1 MTAGPIKTIV
11 WLLVRLAALFGLLLW
26 LATWADGPAAD
37 LAHRFEYLGAA
48 IHVDESSVVTGIEL
62 SDEHL
67 EPDLI
72 ADLGK
77 LSTLKSILVRNAYIE
92 DSLIEQI
99 GKLPQLD
106 TVCLTNCELT
116 VDHLKALS
124 ELPLKCISLAR
135 SKNDKLSLRFLT
147 RLTNLDRLDVSGC
160 DWIDDEETKFL
171 SAFPELRTAD
181 FSGTAI
187 TDIGVS
193 QLCQCAH
200 LHHINITGCLRVT
213 EDGFRELSRCPKM
226 RILVVREIPLNL
238 AAIDT
243 VQRSRADIILQFS
256 QHLAPDLQ
264 AFLAT
269 GKPLPSIPGPR
280 SGSSVSTTIFRSGL
294 ASTVAAK
301 FDSPTDFRVLGYLPQ
316 LTSLRLSGAGVTDDV
331 LAHIPAMTEL
341 QILEITNSQLSPGA
355 VARLPRMPELTTVS
369 LLGNT
374 IDSHTLHWLSKLP
387 RLRRL
392 DISSV
397 TYVPESV
404 PLKSWRIRMLNAL
417 DLRHSDRATA
427 ILQSL
432 QTERLESLNVAD
444 CQLNDEDLS
453 VLQKFPGLRD
463 LVLSENP
470 LTGSGLK
477 ALQNQL
483 LSHLDLSGSSV
494 TDSGLSCLS
503 QRDFLPGSLDVS
515 NTQIT
520 GEFLHECR
528 DGVRELRVN
537 GSRFA
542 EENLKALV
550 NFSSLDFLDL
560 RGVPIGGEELS
571 QLVECPR
578 LAGLGFTETGDV
590 LSTLASTGMARQ
602 LRYLA
607 IRGADRESLS
617 SFPEFRHVQGALLEL
632 CELDEELARDI
643 VNQTVCD
650 NLTLDACRM
659 SEKTVQVFA
668 GIEGFFSLKLLRM
681 SPVSAES
688 VRYIQRNPGFHF
700 VQDNP

>member
-26 LATWADGPAAD
+26 LVTWADGPAAN
-37 LAHRFEYLGAA
+37 LASRFEYLGAA
-48 IHVDESSVVTGIEL
+48 IHIDETSVITGIEL

-67 EPDLI
+67 EPELI
-72 ADLGK
+72 ADLWK
-77 LSTLKSILVRNAYIE
+77 LSTLKSILVRNSYIE

-99 GKLPQLD
+99 RKLPQLD
-106 TVCLTNCELT
+106 TVCLTGCELT
-116 VDHLKALS
+116 IDHLKALS
-124 ELPLKCISLAR
+124 ELPLKCVSLAG

-147 RLTNLDRLDVSGC
+147 PLTNLDRLDVSGC
-160 DWIDDEETKFL
+160 DWIDDEETEFL
-171 SAFPELRTAD
+171 AAFPQLRTAD

-187 TDIGVS
+187 TDTGVS
-193 QLCQCAH
+193 RLCQCQQ

-213 EDGFRELSRCPKM
+213 EDGFRELSRCPRM

-238 AAIDT
+238 AAIDA
-243 VQRSRADIILQFS
+243 VQRNRADIILQFS

-269 GKPLPSIPGPR
+269 GTPLPSIPGPR
-280 SGSSVSTTIFRSGL
+280 FGSGVSTTTFRSGL
-294 ASTVAAK
+294 ASIVAAK

-331 LAHIPAMTEL
+331 LAHVPAMTEL
-341 QILEITNSQLSPGA
+341 QTLEITHSQLSPGA

-369 LLGNT
+369 LVGNT
-374 IDSHTLHWLSKLP
+374 IDSLTLHWLSKLP

-392 DISSV
+392 DLSSV
-397 TYVPESV
+397 TFVPESA
-404 PLKSWRIRMLNAL
+404 PLKSWRLPMLNAL
-417 DLRHSDRATA
+417 DLSYSDRAAA

-432 QTERLESLNVAD
+432 QTERLESLKVAN
-444 CQLNDEDLS
+444 CQLSDEDLS
-453 VLQKFPGLRD
+453 VLRKFQSLRD
-463 LVLSENP
+463 VVLSENP

-477 ALQNQL
+477 ALQNQP
-483 LSHLDLSGSSV
+483 LSHLGLSGSAV
-494 TDSGLSCLS
+494 TDLGLRCLS
-503 QRDFLPGSLDVS
+503 QRNFLPGSLDVS

-520 GEFLHECR
+520 GESLHECR
-528 DGVRELRVN
+528 YGIRELRVN
-537 GSRFA
+537 ESRFA
-542 EENLKALV
+542 EEYLDAMA

-560 RGVPIGGEELS
+560 RGIPIGGEKLS
-571 QLVECPR
+571 QLVQCPR
-578 LAGLGFTETGDV
+578 LAGLGFTETGDI
-590 LSTLASTGMARQ
+590 LSTLAHSGLARQ

-607 IRGADRESLS
+607 IRGADRESLR

-632 CELDEELARDI
+632 CELDEELARNI
-643 VNQTVCD
+643 VDQTVCD

-659 SEKTVQVFA
+659 SEETVQVFA

-681 SPVSAES
+681 TPVSAES
-688 VRYIQRNPGFHF
+688 VRYIQRNPGFYF